1 VKEFAREQGLVYA
14 EFGFISGNGEV
25 LSVLK
30 NVAEQARIVGMVAG
44 HEICQAM
51 EKKGQ

>member
-1 VKEFAREQGLVYA
+1 MKEFAKEQGLVYA

-30 NVAEQARIVGMVAG
+30 NVADQARIVGMVADR
-44 HEICQAM
+44 EICEAM

>member
-1 VKEFAREQGLVYA
+1 VKEFAKEQGLVYA
-14 EFGFISGNGEV
+14 EFGFISGNGDV

-30 NVAEQARIVGMVAG
+30 NVGDQARIMGMVADR
-44 HEICQAM
+44 EICEAM